1 MSKESGNLG
10 EDMACELLQKQGFKV
25 LHRNY
30 RYRQYEI
37 DIIAAKN
44 NTLHFV
50 EVKLRGSDNFG
61 SPASFVSKAQ
71 QKSIAKAAEAYLQSI
86 DSEPDCQFD
95 IVSIYKENN
104 RFKTEHIEEA
114 FRPMF

>member
-10 EDMACELLQKQGFKV
+10 EDMACELLQKQGFKI

-30 RYRQYEI
+30 RFRQHEI
-37 DIIAAKN
+37 DIIAQHN

-71 QKSIAKAAEAYLQSI
+71 QKSIAKAAEAYLQSL
-86 DSEPDCQFD
+86 DTDPDCQFD
-95 IVSIYKENN
+95 IISIYKENN
-104 RFKTEHIEEA
+104 RFISDFIEEA